1 MRDLDRAEFQDC
13 LRRAGKSGAGIYD
26 PPGLEAS
33 SIPGRVKTDGCTD
46 TPAHPAGPGAPSAAS
61 KWEPDA
67 RRGLHNPALPLFLRD
82 SSRRISLGR
91 DHPIPTPLE
100 HLGTSSEQLQP
111 CRSRPDPSLIQRG
124 LSRWI
129 PGISKGVQPDVS
141 GVKPRSR
148 FSLANGIK
156 VPGTG
161 AWSLPDFLVPPEN
174 REHFWLL
181 FPTIKPA
188 GFEPMNPKFQPS
200 PRSKARLPTAGN
212 STSGII
218 LGNNRCQRSAAPSG
232 TWLCRCG
239 SSIPPIRLDFLN
251 IQE

>member
-1 MRDLDRAEFQDC
+1 M
-13 LRRAGKSGAGIYD
+13 
-26 PPGLEAS
+26 
-33 SIPGRVKTDGCTD
+33 
-46 TPAHPAGPGAPSAAS
+46 
-61 KWEPDA
+61 DA
-67 RRGLHNPALPLFLRD
+67 RTLRHIPPDLELPALLPNGSQMPGEVFIIQPSPFSFGTHPEGFPLEGIIPFQPLWDTWERARN
-82 SSRRISLGR
+82 SSSPA
-91 DHPIPTPLE
+91 DPTP
-100 HLGTSSEQLQP
+100 TPPSSKGGFP
-111 CRSRPDPSLIQRG
+111 W
-124 LSRWI
+124 WI
-129 PGISKGVQPDVS
+129 PGISKGMQPDVS

-188 GFEPMNPKFQPS
+188 GFEPTNPKFQPS
-200 PRSKARLPTAGN
+200 PRSKAHLPTAGN

-239 SSIPPIRLDFLN
+239 SSIPPIRMDFLN